1 MIIFSNIWKTHQ
13 ILNIL
18 KRRMIVLAT
27 FFRKLQTL
35 KDLDRPLSKKHRF
48 GPSLDSQHVKESQTY
63 IKSAWA
69 HFHHI
74 FLLLWEKL
82 ICKKSPLMIL

>member
-27 FFRKLQTL
+27 FFRKLHTL

-48 GPSLDSQHVKESQTY
+48 GPSLDSQLVKESQTY
-63 IKSAWA
+63 IKS
-69 HFHHI
+69 
-74 FLLLWEKL
+74 E
-82 ICKKSPLMIL
+82 